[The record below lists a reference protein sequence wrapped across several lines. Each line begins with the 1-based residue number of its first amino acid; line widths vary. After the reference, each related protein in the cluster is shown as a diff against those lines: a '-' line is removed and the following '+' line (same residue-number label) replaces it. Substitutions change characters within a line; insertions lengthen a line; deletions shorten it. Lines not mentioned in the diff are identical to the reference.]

1 MTAQGERNARQRG
14 LRWRHRAGLLA
25 GATGT
30 VGREVVAGLAAA
42 GAEVQAVTRSPGSA
56 RLAAGVQ
63 AVRGD
68 LMNPDSLTG

>member
-1 MTAQGERNARQRG
+1 MSGTRDRG
-14 LRWRHRAGLLA
+14 AFDGGTGAGLLT

-56 RLAAGVQ
+56 RLAAGDQ

>member
-1 MTAQGERNARQRG
+1 MAAQG
-14 LRWRHRAGLLA
+14 AGLLA

-56 RLAAGVQ
+56 RLGS
-63 AVRGD
+63 RSPGC
-68 LMNPDSLTG
+68 SR